1 MTTDITGR
9 LIYDPNV
16 ILMDV
21 AKAIQFY
28 SGLLA
33 LPFGVEVQVDDM
45 IIEVPDYG
53 LHIFVDEEHIHVG
66 EMILIPGIRTMPNGD
81 PGFPDETD
89 CVDRG
94 SFTFDKKN
102 DAINAAIAMLAVAMF
117 NYSSDAVSMD
127 AYAKELEAEREAANS
142 GKSWSFEY

>member
-1 MTTDITGR
+1 MTTNDITGR

-16 ILMDV
+16 ILQDM
-21 AKAIQFY
+21 AKAIQFF

-33 LPFGVEVQVDDM
+33 LPFSIETYPDDM

-53 LHIFVDEEHIHVG
+53 LNIFIDEEHIHVG
-66 EMILIPGIRTMPNGD
+66 ELVLIQGIRTMPNGD

-89 CVDRG
+89 EIDHG

-102 DAINAAIAMLAVAMF
+102 DAINAAIAMLAVAMHK
-117 NYSSDAVSMD
+117 YHGETEAVD
-127 AYAKELEAEREAANS
+127 DYAEEMRLVPAKIEELLES
-142 GKSWSFEY
+142 